1 MKRRD
6 FIKATGTVTLA
17 AGVYLT
23 VLKPSPVNAKEEKD
37 WLNGYDWNKH
47 YWGFGIDS
55 TKCIGCGSCVRACK
69 EENDVPKDPYHFR
82 CWVERYAHLKGE
94 KKPKV
99 DSPNGGYDSFP
110 DKYKEEEVS
119 QAFFVPKLC
128 NQCAVPPC
136 VQVCPVG
143 ATYQTKDGVVL
154 VDNDYCIGCRYC
166 ISACPFG
173 ARYMNDE
180 AGCADKCTWCYHRI
194 TKGLEPACVLACPVG
209 ARIFGDLKDE
219 NSEINK
225 FIEEHKIITLKP
237 DLGCEAK
244 VAYIGIDSEVR

>member
-6 FIKATGTVTLA
+6 FIKATGTITLA

-23 VLKPSPVNAKEEKD
+23 ILKPFASAKEEKD
-37 WLNGYDWNKH
+37 WLKGYDWSKH
-47 YWGFGIDS
+47 YWGFGIDC

-69 EENDVPKDPYHFR
+69 EENDVVKDPYHFR
-82 CWVERYAHLKGE
+82 CWVERYVYLKGE
-94 KKPKV
+94 EKPKI

-119 QAFFVPKLC
+119 KAFFVPKLC
-128 NQCAVPPC
+128 NQCAVPAC

-166 ISACPFG
+166 IEACPFG

-180 AGCADKCTWCYHRI
+180 TGCADKCTWCYHRI
-194 TKGLEPACVLACPVG
+194 TKGLKPACVEACPVE
-209 ARIFGDLKDE
+209 ARIFGDLKDK
-219 NSEINK
+219 NSDISK
-225 FIEEHKIITLKP
+225 FVEKYRVSELKP
-237 DLGCEAK
+237 DMGCEAR
-244 VAYIGIDSEVR
+244 VEYNGINSEVR